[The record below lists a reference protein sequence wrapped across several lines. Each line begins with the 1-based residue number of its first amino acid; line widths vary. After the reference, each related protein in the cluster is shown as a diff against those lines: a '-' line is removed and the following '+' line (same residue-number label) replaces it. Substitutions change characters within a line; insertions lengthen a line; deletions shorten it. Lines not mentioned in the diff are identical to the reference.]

1 MNYIINP
8 KDVKLKTSYNVGVMS
23 HITVAEIELLT
34 GKYSFEA
41 CKSDKLESMQAAIN
55 GLNARVEAALFIDA
69 IPAENIIKE

>member
-1 MNYIINP
+1 MQYAINP
-8 KDVKLKTSYNVGVMS
+8 KNVKLKTSYNVGVMS
-23 HITVAEIELLT
+23 YITVAETETLI

-41 CKSDKLESMQAAIN
+41 CKSDRLESMQAAIN